1 MRRAPAHPVAEPLGD
16 VRAAAG
22 FLTRLPVGAVNRDAV
37 GAGAFGV
44 VGAGIGLLAAVPLVL
59 LGRPVPLVAAVLAV
73 AVIVLVT
80 GAVHIDGLADTADA
94 LAAPSPDAAE
104 RARNDPGLGSG
115 GVATMTLALALG
127 IACLAT
133 LAAQDPVLAAT
144 ALVVAAT
151 VSRSAA
157 PVAALGWSKTGR
169 ATMSASGGAGAWF
182 VRLVGPPEIAAVLA
196 TSLVAVAAGTA
207 LAGPAIALGSV
218 GGVAAGAAIAAWVLL
233 RRGQLDGDGYG
244 AVIELVFVDDAVRDR
259 RCRVAAVSAH
269 LVVVL
274 GGTRSGKS
282 RHGRDRAAALAGDGR
297 VAYLG
302 TVVAGD
308 DELDDRVRRHRADR
322 PAAWGTI
329 EVGRDLPGAI
339 RSVAPGTTILL
350 DGLTLWLSLVFGDE
364 PRPIDDV
371 LDGVFADV
379 LAAIDAHDGPVVV
392 VSDEIGLGLVP
403 LDALSRAFRDLLG
416 IAHQRLVERS
426 DEAWFMVAGR
436 PLALLAPEGS

>member
-1 MRRAPAHPVAEPLGD
+1 MAEPLGD

-22 FLTRLPVGAVNRDAV
+22 FLTRLPVGAADRNAV
-37 GAGAFGV
+37 GAGAFGL

-59 LGRPVPLVAAVLAV
+59 LGGPVPLVAAVLAV

-133 LAAQDPVLAAT
+133 LAAQDQVLAAT

-169 ATMSASGGAGAWF
+169 ATMTGGAGAWF
-182 VRLVGPPEIAAVLA
+182 TRLVGAPEIAAVLA

-207 LAGPAIALGSV
+207 LAGPQIALGSV

-244 AVIELVFVDDAVRDR
+244 AVIELVFVAML
-259 RCRVAAVSAH
+259 SAI
-269 LVVVL
+269 
-274 GGTRSGKS
+274 
-282 RHGRDRAAALAGDGR
+282 A
-297 VAYLG
+297 
-302 TVVAGD
+302 VAG
-308 DELDDRVRRHRADR
+308 
-322 PAAWGTI
+322 
-329 EVGRDLPGAI
+329 
-339 RSVAPGTTILL
+339 
-350 DGLTLWLSLVFGDE
+350 SL
-364 PRPIDDV
+364 
-371 LDGVFADV
+371 
-379 LAAIDAHDGPVVV
+379 
-392 VSDEIGLGLVP
+392 
-403 LDALSRAFRDLLG
+403 
-416 IAHQRLVERS
+416 
-426 DEAWFMVAGR
+426 
-436 PLALLAPEGS
+436 

>member
-1 MRRAPAHPVAEPLGD
+1 MAEPLGD

-37 GAGAFGV
+37 GAGAFGL

-59 LGRPVPLVAAVLAV
+59 LGRPVPLVAAVLAL

-104 RARNDPGLGSG
+104 RARNDPRLGSG

-133 LAAQDPVLAAT
+133 LAAQDPVLAA
-144 ALVVAAT
+144 AAVVVAAT

-157 PVAALGWSKTGR
+157 PVAALAWSRTGR
-169 ATMSASGGAGAWF
+169 ATTSESGGAGAWF

-218 GGVAAGAAIAAWVLL
+218 GGVATGAAIAAWVLL

-244 AVIELVFVDDAVRDR
+244 AVIELVFVAM
-259 RCRVAAVSAH
+259 
-269 LVVVL
+269 L
-274 GGTRSGKS
+274 SGI
-282 RHGRDRAAALAGDGR
+282 A
-297 VAYLG
+297 
-302 TVVAGD
+302 VAG
-308 DELDDRVRRHRADR
+308 
-322 PAAWGTI
+322 
-329 EVGRDLPGAI
+329 
-339 RSVAPGTTILL
+339 
-350 DGLTLWLSLVFGDE
+350 SL
-364 PRPIDDV
+364 R
-371 LDGVFADV
+371 
-379 LAAIDAHDGPVVV
+379 
-392 VSDEIGLGLVP
+392 
-403 LDALSRAFRDLLG
+403 
-416 IAHQRLVERS
+416 
-426 DEAWFMVAGR
+426 
-436 PLALLAPEGS
+436 